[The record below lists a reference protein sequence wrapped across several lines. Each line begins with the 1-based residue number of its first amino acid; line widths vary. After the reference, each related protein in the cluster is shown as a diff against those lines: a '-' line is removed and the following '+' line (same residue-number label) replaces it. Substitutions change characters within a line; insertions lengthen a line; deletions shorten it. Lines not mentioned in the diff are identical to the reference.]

1 MYSVVCLLIPCTG
14 LQECEQGGEV
24 CMAATLGF
32 AEAGLWKMH
41 DLTLERLPL
50 PGQDPCGSEGCKCTV
65 WHCLKVTE
73 FLTAAQ
79 LSATWIL

>member
-14 LQECEQGGEV
+14 LQECERGGEV

-50 PGQDPCGSEGCKCTV
+50 PGQDP
-65 WHCLKVTE
+65 
-73 FLTAAQ
+73 
-79 LSATWIL
+79 